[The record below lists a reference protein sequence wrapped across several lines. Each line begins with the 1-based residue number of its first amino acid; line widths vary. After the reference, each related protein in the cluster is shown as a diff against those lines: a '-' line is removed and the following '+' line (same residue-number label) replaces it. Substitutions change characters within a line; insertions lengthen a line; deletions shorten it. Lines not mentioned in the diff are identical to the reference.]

1 MSVPSGDRASLP
13 GSVAPIGSGKSS
25 VARAYGGL
33 FLIAFGLSVV
43 MLGTDNNL
51 WTGFGTVS
59 GYYFH
64 WWVVLVAAAADLI
77 GAILLI
83 LLATR
88 LAVKGGL
95 VGASLLT
102 LVFLGDILTYKQ
114 VGFNSAADFANY
126 LFGVTYYGGD
136 IRYLYDLL
144 LAVYIATAVVGA
156 IVLVRTRSRP
166 SVPASED
173 ASPPVADHS

>member
-1 MSVPSGDRASLP
+1 MSVPSGDRASLT
-13 GSVAPIGSGKSS
+13 GAGAPNGSGKSS

-33 FLIAFGLSVV
+33 FLLAFGLSVV
-43 MLGTDNNL
+43 MLGTDSNL
-51 WTGFGTVS
+51 WTGFGSVS

-64 WWVVLVAAAADLI
+64 WWVVLVATAAELI
-77 GAILLI
+77 GAIFLI
-83 LLATR
+83 VLGTR

-95 VGASLLT
+95 VGSSLLT

-126 LFGVTYYGGD
+126 LFGVTYTGGD

-144 LAVYIATAVVGA
+144 LATYIAAAVFGA
-156 IVLVRTRSRP
+156 IILVRTRPRP
-166 SVPASED
+166 SLPASEG
-173 ASPPVADHS
+173 ASPPVAEHS